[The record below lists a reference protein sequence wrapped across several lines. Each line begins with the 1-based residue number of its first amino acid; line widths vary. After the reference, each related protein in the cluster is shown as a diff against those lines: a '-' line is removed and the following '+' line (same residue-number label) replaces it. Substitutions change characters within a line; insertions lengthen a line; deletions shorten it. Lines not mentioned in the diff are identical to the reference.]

1 MDQKLMVFSE
11 FNSQAKETRPD
22 TDRDNESQIESQT
35 PPNETGSGDVPEED
49 ELQGPTE
56 PAEGLEVE
64 SVQVIEMK
72 NGELL
77 QVNQEDQRAL
87 ENASPDDAVLPS
99 CMPPAKLSKGAIQK
113 RLWRIV
119 QPKANGSFKVPQDV
133 IDEYKD
139 EHTRKNV
146 ESLFEK
152 SGYQRDWFWGWT
164 KVLKNVFVNLWK
176 IDSVINTVGGK
187 SPEPL
192 GVPEKFLKLRKKTH
206 FGHPMW
212 CRILSINME
221 VSNL

>member
-1 MDQKLMVFSE
+1 MVFSE

-64 SVQVIEMK
+64 SIQVIEMK

-139 EHTRKNV
+139 ERTRKNV

-164 KVLKNVFVNLWK
+164 KVLKNVFVNL
-176 IDSVINTVGGK
+176 
-187 SPEPL
+187 
-192 GVPEKFLKLRKKTH
+192 
-206 FGHPMW
+206 
-212 CRILSINME
+212 
-221 VSNL
+221 